1 MAGSEGS
8 SPELA
13 GIALEAR
20 IEEDKGIGR
29 KWG

>member
-1 MAGSEGS
+1 MAGGRGS

-13 GIALEAR
+13 GIALEAT

-29 KWG
+29 KRG